1 MKKSFIV
8 LMSVVFLASCG
19 GNKDKNAENAT
30 DDVVVT
36 TNEVVVAEDSL
47 ALPDESNAQN
57 ALDYQGTYTGVLPTA
72 SGEGM
77 NVTITLTD
85 STYTKEISYVGKK
98 DKPTLTKGAYKWDAA
113 GTIITLEGTE
123 KPNQYFVGENTLTQ
137 RDVDGNAI
145 TGDIASQYILKKK

>member
-19 GNKDKNAENAT
+19 GNKDKNTETTT

-77 NVTITLTD
+77 NVAITLTD

-98 DKPTLTKGAYKWDAA
+98 DKPITKGAYKWDAS
-113 GTIITLEGTE
+113 GTIITLEGAE

-137 RDVDGNAI
+137 LDVDGNKI
-145 TGDIASQYILKKK
+145 TGDMANLYILTKK